1 VVSKGKDLSL
11 IRHYWYDG
19 ISGTRETPKMNNLT
33 KYEQETIINY
43 RKPRQMTDEQREK
56 ARQRIRQLNGIQ

>member
-1 VVSKGKDLSL
+1 
-11 IRHYWYDG
+11 
-19 ISGTRETPKMNNLT
+19 MNNLT